1 MSFFRKHWDVLVE
14 SLRLQREQDKTARKY
29 EETEFLPA
37 ALEVLE
43 TPPKPLGRI
52 ILWSLLS
59 FVFIAVLWTS
69 FGHIDIVASAQGKV
83 IPRGRVMICHPDA
96 VVGRDGKALRE

>member
-43 TPPKPLGRI
+43 TPPGPLGRV
-52 ILWSLLS
+52 ILWSLL
-59 FVFIAVLWTS
+59 
-69 FGHIDIVASAQGKV
+69 
-83 IPRGRVMICHPDA
+83 
-96 VVGRDGKALRE
+96 